1 VHAPTVANYSEEFCV
16 RVQILGVA
24 ILAVCMSGAACG
36 AEHGMFSLSS
46 PDFPSGSQI
55 PQQFVLNGAGC
66 TGGNL
71 SPALEWSGAPP
82 GTKSYV
88 ITLFDPSERNT
99 PSGWWHWVV
108 YDIPGATTGL
118 PRGQGTEHSK
128 TLPAGTLQGRSD
140 LGVEAYHGPCPDK
153 GDHPHHYTFTIY
165 ALSISKLPVPRGAN
179 GALVTSSLHGYILAK
194 ATLIANH
201 RR

>member
-1 VHAPTVANYSEEFCV
+1 M
-16 RVQILGVA
+16 RVQILSVA
-24 ILAVCMSGAACG
+24 VLAVCVSGTLRG
-36 AEHGMFSLSS
+36 AERIAFSLSS
-46 PDFPSGSQI
+46 PDFASGGQI
-55 PQQFVLNGAGC
+55 PPQFVLKGYGC
-66 TGGNL
+66 AGGNL

-88 ITLFDPSERNT
+88 ITLFDPSLRNT

-108 YDIPGATTGL
+108 YDIPGTTTGL
-118 PRGQGTEHSK
+118 PRGEGSEHSK

-153 GDHPHHYTFTIY
+153 GDQPHHYIFTIY
-165 ALSISKLPVPRGAN
+165 ALSIAKLPVPSGAS
-179 GALVTSSLHGYILAK
+179 GALVTSTLHEYILAK
-194 ATLIANH
+194 ATLIARH